1 MQPVST
7 RPRPFTREADF
18 RQERDFGTKISA
30 TFEFIRANFRPLVKT
45 LAYFV
50 LPGALVAGV
59 GMGTFTNVVYNQMP
73 AAGAQRGAATAMSST
88 MLTGMMGGMGVG
100 LLALVVSFLL
110 ITGALYSFVRVR
122 LVLPAGEAVQPG
134 QVWAFMRPRLG
145 KALLAV
151 AVLGAVGGLV
161 GFLISIAFVGTVA
174 GTGVLHW
181 SNPGLL
187 ILGAVALW
195 ALLAWVVVV
204 MTLFFPILWLEDAGI
219 FQALQRS
226 FFLIKGKWWS
236 TFGLLFVSGII
247 QGFVAFI
254 FIIPQY
260 AVMFG
265 KLLKIP
271 FLDSDVLGIAAQ
283 CFYSLG
289 ALFTYA
295 IPLLAIMFQYFN
307 LVERREGTGSF
318 QLLGQLGQAPAPSVA
333 SGTYR
338 PDEEG
343 EY

>member
-18 RQERDFGTKISA
+18 RQERDFGAKISA
-30 TFEFIRANFRPLVKT
+30 TFDFIRANFRALVKT

-59 GMGTFTNVVYNQMP
+59 GMGTFTNLIYNQMP
-73 AAGAQRGAATAMSST
+73 TPGTRRTAAATQMSAALLPK
-88 MLTGMMGGMGVG
+88 MFGGMGVAS
-100 LLALVVSFLL
+100 LAFLVSFLL

-122 LVLPAGEAVQPG
+122 LALPADEDVQPS

-151 AVLGAVGGLV
+151 VVLGAAGVLVSMGAGLV
-161 GFLISIAFVGTVA
+161 LA
-174 GTGVLHW
+174 GTAAGGISSPVAVFFGVL
-181 SNPGLL
+181 GLFVL
-187 ILGAVALW
+187 FTWLAVVL
-195 ALLAWVVVV
+195 
-204 MTLFFPILWLEDAGI
+204 TLFFPILWLEDAGI
-219 FQALQRS
+219 GQALKRA
-226 FFLIKGKWWS
+226 FFLVKGKWWS
-236 TFGLLFVSGII
+236 TFGLLLISTII
-247 QGFVAFI
+247 QSFVAFV

-265 KLLKIP
+265 KVLKIP
-271 FLDSDVLGIAAQ
+271 YLDSDLLGIAGQ
-283 CFYSLG
+283 CIYSLG
-289 ALFTYA
+289 LLFTYA
-295 IPLLAIMFQYFN
+295 IPLLAIMFQYFS

-318 QLLGQLGQAPAPSVA
+318 QLLGQLGQAPAPGVA
-333 SGTYR
+333 SGLYR